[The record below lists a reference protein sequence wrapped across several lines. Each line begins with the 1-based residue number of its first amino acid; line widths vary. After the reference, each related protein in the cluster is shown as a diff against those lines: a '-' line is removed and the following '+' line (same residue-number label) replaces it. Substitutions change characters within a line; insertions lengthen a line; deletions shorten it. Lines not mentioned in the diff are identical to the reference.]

1 MWHDLLTA
9 AALVLVIEGIL
20 PFVNPRGY
28 RRAVMQMANLEDRML
43 RIGGLLSMLLGLG
56 LVFLIRN

>member
-20 PFVNPRGY
+20 PFANPDGY
-28 RRAVMQMANLEDRML
+28 RRAMRLMAEQEDRTL
-43 RIGGLLSMLLGLG
+43 RIGGLISMLIGAV

>member
-1 MWHDLLTA
+1 MWQDLLTA

-20 PFVNPRGY
+20 PFLNPQGY
-28 RRAVMQMANLEDRML
+28 RRAILSMAELDDRML
-43 RIGGLLSMLLGLG
+43 RIGGLLSMLLGTA

>member
-56 LVFLIRN
+56 LVFLIKN

>member
-1 MWHDLLTA
+1 MWQDLLTA

-20 PFVNPRGY
+20 PFVNPQGY
-28 RRAVMQMANLEDRML
+28 RRAILAMAELDDRML
-43 RIGGLLSMLLGLG
+43 RIGGLLSMLLGTA

>member
-20 PFVNPRGY
+20 PFANPEGY
-28 RRAVMQMANLEDRML
+28 RRAMQLMAEQEDRTL
-43 RIGGLLSMLLGLG
+43 RIGGLISMLLGAVLI
-56 LVFLIRN
+56 FLIRN

>member
-20 PFVNPRGY
+20 PFVNPEGY
-28 RRAVMQMANLEDRML
+28 RRAMMLMANQEDRML
-43 RIGGLLSMLLGLG
+43 RIGGLVSMLLGLA
-56 LVFLIRN
+56 LVFFIRN

>member
-1 MWHDLLTA
+1 MWQDLLTA

-20 PFVNPRGY
+20 PFANPEGY
-28 RRAVMQMANLEDRML
+28 RRALQLMVEQEDRVL
-43 RIGGLLSMLLGLG
+43 RIGGLVSMLLGAV